1 MVVGAFVDGD
11 DAWPVELFTGQE
23 DSLLSGTVRL
33 PLASCLTADGALHV
47 AVAADRLI
55 AWATAMKLRAE
66 PVKLFVYVGWNS
78 YRFRWG
84 SIRSG

>member
-55 AWATAMKLRAE
+55 AWATAMKLRALARAE
-66 PVKLFVYVGWNS
+66 EAISEGVS
-78 YRFRWG
+78 D
-84 SIRSG
+84 